1 LGSPH
6 PVVQQKPAKS
16 IQNFSPVN
24 MKFFIFLV
32 LFVELV
38 FSAEKLPEPEV
49 RGKPKT
55 CKNPKAKIGGSVM
68 RGCSQA
74 TCMKSKKGAEW
85 EECPMPATEESMNSQ
100 LASVKAGLDALTE
113 LIKQECGIPATP
125 TFEPTT
131 QTAVLIECPTGW
143 TLYNNNNT
151 KCFRLFPSKLGWN
164 DAEAFCQGE
173 SQLGFTGHLASV
185 HSTEENNFIL
195 KSFGKVSGWIG
206 ATDVENEGQWQWSDT
221 SPFDYE
227 SWAGGEP
234 NSFGGEEHC
243 VDFWHLTAYG
253 WNDMPCDRL
262 LSPLCQLAMS

>member
-113 LIKQECGIPATP
+113 LIKQECGIPATT

-131 QTAVLIECPTGW
+131 QTAKPIECPTGW
-143 TLYNNNNT
+143 TLYNN

-185 HSTEENNFIL
+185 HSTEENDFIIEG
-195 KSFGKVSGWIG
+195 FGTRTWIG
-206 ATDVENEGQWQWSDT
+206 ATDVENEGQWKWSDYT
-221 SPFDYE
+221 PFDYE
-227 SWAGGEP
+227 NWAVGEP
-234 NSFGGEEHC
+234 NNAGGGEHC
-243 VDFWHLTAYG
+243 GELYG
-253 WNDMPCDRL
+253 NYLWNDDNCDHSKKL
-262 LSPLCQLAMS
+262 LCQLAMS